1 MKLLAF
7 LIVCALFAAGGFYVL
22 DRHVPDRLNPFE
34 PLAIADEP
42 TFLTGM
48 KLMRLRVNADECR
61 AVLDQSE
68 LDVEFLPDRETG
80 ENCGFENVAQLRR
93 SSISYGGDITL
104 TCPALVALA
113 VWEEHDLKPA
123 AQEILGREIIRIR
136 HYGTYAC
143 RNVNNRASGRR
154 SEHAYANAIDIAG
167 FVLEDS
173 TEISV
178 LDDWGDDNEEGRFL
192 DTVHERACERFA
204 VVLGPDYNNAHANH
218 FHLDMGPFM
227 TCR

>member
-1 MKLLAF
+1 MRLLAF
-7 LIVCALFAAGGFYVL
+7 LIVCALLTAGGFYVL
-22 DRHVPDRLNPFE
+22 DRHVPDRFNPFE

-48 KLMRLRVNADECR
+48 KLTRLRMNAAECR
-61 AVLDQSE
+61 AVLDQSD
-68 LDVEFLPDRETG
+68 LDFEFLPDRETG
-80 ENCGFENVAQLRR
+80 ENCGFENVAQLRQ

-123 AQEILGREIIRIR
+123 AEEILGREIIRIR

-143 RNVNNRASGRR
+143 RNVNNRSTGRR

-178 LDDWGDDNEEGRFL
+178 LDDWGEDSEQGRFL